1 MANKKTTKKKVQNK
15 TKKDEVVK
23 VETKETKKKVTNEV
37 KKNETKKTT
46 VNSTKNVQKKKVTK
60 KPAEKIV
67 EKKEEIKEVVV
78 ETTKEEKKV
87 NVGTIIIIILAVLAL
102 LGAGLAT
109 TLKSTN
115 EEKKEKVTLDTAG
128 FNKVSVDEFINLVN
142 SETQSI
148 VLVARPTC
156 YYCELFT
163 PILKQAKDELNITIN
178 YVDTDSFAGDDATKF
193 DNSLDYLKN
202 EDWGTPLVLIVGNG
216 TTSAQN
222 SGYVE
227 LEEIKSFFKNN
238 GFGA

>member
-1 MANKKTTKKKVQNK
+1 MANKKVNSKKVQNK
-15 TKKDEVVK
+15 
-23 VETKETKKKVTNEV
+23 
-37 KKNETKKTT
+37 TKKTT

-60 KPAEKIV
+60 KPEEKKV
-67 EKKEEIKEVVV
+67 EKKEVIKEVVV

-87 NVGTIIIIILAVLAL
+87 NPGTIIIIILAVLAL

-109 TLKSTN
+109 TLKDTS
-115 EEKKEKVTLDTAG
+115 EKKQEKVTLDTAG

-142 SETQSI
+142 ADTQSI

>member
-46 VNSTKNVQKKKVTK
+46 VNSTKNVQKKKATK
-60 KPAEKIV
+60 KPEEKIV

-109 TLKSTN
+109 TLKSTK

-142 SETQSI
+142 ADTQSI

>member
-60 KPAEKIV
+60 KPEEKKV
-67 EKKEEIKEVVV
+67 EKKEVVV

-102 LGAGLAT
+102 LGAGLVT
-109 TLKSTN
+109 TLKDTS
-115 EEKKEKVTLDTAG
+115 EKKQEKVTLDTAG

-142 SETQSI
+142 ADTQSI

-163 PILKQAKDELNITIN
+163 PILKQAKDELSITIN

>member
-60 KPAEKIV
+60 KPEEKIV

-109 TLKSTN
+109 TLKSTK
-115 EEKKEKVTLDTAG
+115 EAKKEKVTLDTAG

>member
-1 MANKKTTKKKVQNK
+1 MANKKVNSKKVQNK

-23 VETKETKKKVTNEV
+23 VETKETKKKVT
-37 KKNETKKTT
+37 
-46 VNSTKNVQKKKVTK
+46 K
-60 KPAEKIV
+60 KPEEKKV
-67 EKKEEIKEVVV
+67 EKKEEIKEVV

-87 NVGTIIIIILAVLAL
+87 NPGTIIIIILAVLAL
-102 LGAGLAT
+102 LGAGLST
-109 TLKSTN
+109 TLKDTS
-115 EEKKEKVTLDTAG
+115 EKKQEKVTLDTAG

-142 SETQSI
+142 ADTQSI

-202 EDWGTPLVLIVGNG
+202 ENWGTPLVLIVGNG

>member
-1 MANKKTTKKKVQNK
+1 MANKKSSKKKVQSKQKKEDVVKTETKKEVSTK
-15 TKKDEVVK
+15 TKKNVA
-23 VETKETKKKVTNEV
+23 
-37 KKNETKKTT
+37 KTT
-46 VNSTKNVQKKKVTK
+46 TNNSKNVQKKKVTK
-60 KPAEKIV
+60 KPEEKKV
-67 EKKEEIKEVVV
+67 EKKEIIVEEVVQ
-78 ETTKEEKKV
+78 EMPKEEKKV
-87 NVGTIIIIILAVLAL
+87 NIGTIVIIVLAVLAL

-109 TLKSTN
+109 TLKDTK
-115 EEKKEKVTLDTAG
+115 EEKKEEVTLQTAG

-163 PILKQAKDELNITIN
+163 PILKQAKDDMNLTIN
-178 YVDTDSFAGDDATKF
+178 YVDTDSFAGDDSTKF
-193 DNSLDYLKN
+193 NNSLEYLKN
-202 EDWGTPLVLIVGNG
+202 GDWGTPLVLIVGKG

-227 LEEIKSFFKNN
+227 LEEIKAFFKNN

>member
-60 KPAEKIV
+60 KPEEKIV

-87 NVGTIIIIILAVLAL
+87 NPGTIIIVILAVLAL

-109 TLKSTN
+109 TLKDTS
-115 EEKKEKVTLDTAG
+115 EKKKEVVTLDTAG

-142 SETQSI
+142 ADTQSI

>member
-60 KPAEKIV
+60 KPEEKIV

-109 TLKSTN
+109 TLKDTS
-115 EEKKEKVTLDTAG
+115 EKKKEKVTLDTAG

-142 SETQSI
+142 ADTQSI